1 MWVVVFMILD
11 IHNVTFSYESMK
23 SELLF
28 KDIHF
33 RVRPGEWVS
42 LMGASGTGKTT
53 LLQIIGGNI
62 DPASGK
68 VLVLETDIFQL
79 NDNNRQDFKRNHI
92 GFVFQD
98 FRLLP
103 TLNVL
108 ENVMLPFLPYEKR
121 SVLVAEAEKWI
132 ERVGLSHRIYHL
144 PAALSGG
151 EQQRVAI
158 ARALLNNPALLLCD
172 EPTGNL
178 DVKNRDSILAL
189 LQSLHREGV
198 TIFIVTH
205 DPEVAAYG
213 ERVYH
218 LQKNRI
224 WEGTI

>member
-1 MWVVVFMILD
+1 MIID
-11 IHNVTFSYESMK
+11 MHNVTFSYNRTK
-23 SELLF
+23 SEVLLENINF
-28 KDIHF
+28 QMK
-33 RVRPGEWVS
+33 PGEWVS
-42 LMGASGTGKTT
+42 LMGSSGIGKTT
-53 LLQIIGGNI
+53 FLHIIGGNI
-62 DPASGK
+62 EPTDGK
-68 VLVLETDIFQL
+68 VLILETDIFQS
-79 NDNNRQDFKRNHI
+79 NDNKRQDFKRNHI

-121 SVLVAEAEKWI
+121 NVLVAKAEKWI
-132 ERVGLSHRIYHL
+132 ERVGLSHRISHL

-178 DVKNRDSILAL
+178 DVKNREGILAL
-189 LQSLHREGV
+189 LQSLHQEGI

-205 DPEVAAYG
+205 DPELAAYG

-218 LQKNRI
+218 LQKKRI